1 MNDAGHNITDK
12 ILDELEKRVAEEYR
26 IAQEDMKKKLK
37 DYLAQYRV
45 GLAEQKQL
53 LKDGKITNQEY
64 TDWYKRHIAMGKRWS
79 DMRDVLAHDYHNAN
93 QIAMKMAYD
102 TQKDVYA
109 INRNYATYQVEHDAM
124 IDTSYTL
131 YDRDTVERI
140 LRDNPKLFHDP
151 GTKKQREIAK
161 NKDLQWNK
169 QKVNSAILQGI
180 LQGESIEKLANRLE
194 SVTEKNYNAAVRNV
208 RTAVTGAQNAG
219 RVDGYKRA
227 QDLGIDL
234 MQEWMAT
241 LDNRTRHEHRLLH
254 GQRVKVGEPFI
265 IDGHKLMYPGDPN
278 GAGYLVYNCRCTLI
292 SQIKGF
298 ESAKVEKSPKMGGL
312 TFEQWQNAKAPKKP
326 KETKTTNKTSS
337 VKNVNLGDKLTKS
350 LGADAK
356 IYEDVIINA
365 DDNVAK
371 IYNNYSS
378 NLKDCVK
385 DGDGYYSP
393 YLKAIHWGESYHG
406 SKWSTLA
413 HEYGHFAD
421 NEIELTA
428 FNSNEVDYLNTQCP
442 YFMTIFKKVASSSD
456 EFLSAMRA
464 DRVANIGFIK
474 DSVINDTMKKDLMKN
489 SGSSSGVQ
497 DAFDGFWGTQN
508 SKDKKTRLPWGHGD
522 KYYNRKYNT
531 YIVGNGLE
539 KKLKDAYKT
548 LGFDASNQA
557 KVKTITRD
565 YETASELWANI
576 TSAKTVGG
584 EELKYMEK
592 YFPNAVKAWDSI
604 VGGV

>member
-1 MNDAGHNITDK
+1 MNDAGHNQTDK
-12 ILDELEKRVAEEYR
+12 ILEELEKRVAEEYR

-53 LKDGKITNQEY
+53 LKDGKITNHEY

-93 QIAMKMAYD
+93 QIAMKMAYN

-140 LRDNPKLFHDP
+140 LKDNPKLFHDP
-151 GTKKQREIAK
+151 GTKKQREIAR

-180 LQGESIEKLANRLE
+180 LQGESIDKLANRLE

-298 ESAKVEKSPKMGGL
+298 ESARVEKSPKMGGL
-312 TFEQWQNAKAPKKP
+312 TFEQWQNAKAPKKQ
-326 KETKTTNKTSS
+326 KETK
-337 VKNVNLGDKLTKS
+337 NVTLSEILKKS
-350 LGADAK
+350 LGAESSAYEIK
-356 IYEDVIINA
+356 ILGA
-365 DDNVAK
+365 SDNVQK
-371 IYNNYSS
+371 IYNKYSEQ
-378 NLKDCVK
+378 LKKCTKVK
-385 DGDGYYSP
+385 DGGKYRSAFKEIEWDKNHY
-393 YLKAIHWGESYHG
+393 ADE
-406 SKWSTLA
+406 WSTLA
-413 HEYGHFAD
+413 HEYGHFTD
-421 NEIELTA
+421 DVIDKNA
-428 FNSNEVDYLNTQCP
+428 FNSNEIDFINSKLTKSGRVP
-442 YFMTIFKKVASSSD
+442 PFKKTASTSD
-456 EFLSAMRA
+456 EFLTAMRA
-464 DRVANIGFIK
+464 DRNINEGFMK
-474 DSVINDTMKKDLMKN
+474 DSAINDTIRKDLLRN
-489 SGSSSGVQ
+489 SGCSSGVQ
-497 DAFDGFWGTQN
+497 DAFDGFWGTQD
-508 SKDKKTRLPWGHGD
+508 SKDKNTRLPWGHGNR
-522 KYYNRKYNT
+522 YYNRKYT
-531 YIVGNGLE
+531 KKIAGFGLE
-539 KKLKDAYKT
+539 KDLKDAYIQ
-548 LGFDASNQA
+548 LGFDASNQT

-576 TSAKTVGG
+576 SSAKTVGG
-584 EELKYMEK
+584 EELAYMEK
-592 YFPNAVKAWDSI
+592 YFPNAVNAWDNI